1 MTLFTWLLIEVISR
15 ASPVPYPKIPTT
27 MSFLLGDEAREQAK
41 RSIKGLVR
49 HLQSSHDEPSH
60 HEPIFL
66 VLNTKTTLVK
76 EKDHTPRIIPLTHKL
91 RKIDEKTILFIVR
104 DLSYREELTRKDLPT
119 EDVFHRIIPY
129 QKIKLIGHSS
139 KKSVQLYKEND
150 IVVADNKIYSKL
162 PDILGAQFYGKN
174 KKVPFKVQMVK
185 PGHTSMSR
193 LPCDPKYIRAQI
205 RAILAN
211 TSFIPPANG
220 NCINVVVG
228 YLDWKVSEILT
239 NINDVIIYLTDQ
251 KYRPVGGL
259 LQKVENLHSVLIK
272 TNNSVAMPV
281 MRKQEEK
288 AEESDM
294 SDLDF

>member
-1 MTLFTWLLIEVISR
+1 
-15 ASPVPYPKIPTT
+15 

-49 HLQSSHDEPSH
+49 HVQSASDEPSH
-60 HEPIFL
+60 HEPLYL

-76 EKDHTPRIIPLTHKL
+76 QKDYTPRIIPVTHKL
-91 RKIDEKTILFIVR
+91 RKIDEKTILFITR

-119 EDVFHRIIPY
+119 EDVFHQIIPY

-139 KKSVQLYKEND
+139 KKSVRLYKEND
-150 IVVADNKIYSKL
+150 IIVADNKIYGKL
-162 PDILGAQFYGKN
+162 PDALGAQFYGRN
-174 KKVPFKVQMVK
+174 KKVPFKVQIVK
-185 PGHTSMSR
+185 PGHTAVRGS
-193 LPCDPKYIRAQI
+193 LECDPKYICAQVK
-205 RAILAN
+205 AILGN

-220 NCINVVVG
+220 NCINIVVG

-239 NINDVIIYLTDQ
+239 NINDVINYLTDE

-272 TNNSVAMPV
+272 TSSSVAMPV
-281 MRKQEEK
+281 MRKQDDK

-294 SDLDF
+294 SDFDF